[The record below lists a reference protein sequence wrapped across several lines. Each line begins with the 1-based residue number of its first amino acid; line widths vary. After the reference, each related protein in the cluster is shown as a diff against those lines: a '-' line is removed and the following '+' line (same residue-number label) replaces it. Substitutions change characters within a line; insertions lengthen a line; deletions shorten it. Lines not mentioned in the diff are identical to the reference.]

1 MSKALLGKP
10 IVALMAHELREKV
23 ARFPRKPSVGIIYA
37 GNNPVIEHFISM
49 KERFAES
56 IGVRLSVSRI
66 SSSATTSE
74 IIDAVRASASE
85 HDGVIV
91 QLPLPAGIDTTA
103 VLDAVPLNKDID
115 MLSSAAR
122 DYIARGNSAA
132 LPAVAGAIREFIE
145 RTPIAL
151 AGKKIAIIGT
161 GKLVG
166 TPVHAWLKTLHI
178 QSTIIN
184 RETKNLKHE
193 LETADVIISG
203 AGTSGLITA
212 EMVKDGAVLF
222 DAGTSEVEGKI
233 EGDISRD
240 AYAKASYYTPVPG
253 GIGPLTIACLFKNL
267 VTLMDL
273 N

>member
-1 MSKALLGKP
+1 MSQALLGKP
-10 IVALMAHELREKV
+10 IVGDMARELREKV
-23 ARFPRKPSVGIIYA
+23 ARFPRRPSVGIIYA
-37 GNNPVIEHFISM
+37 GSNPVIEHFIAR
-49 KERFAES
+49 KEHFAQN
-56 IGVRLSVSRI
+56 IGVSLFVHRI
-66 SSSATTSE
+66 SASATTEE

-85 HDGVIV
+85 HDGVVV
-91 QLPLPAGIDTTA
+91 QLPLPKGIDSLA
-103 VLDAVPLNKDID
+103 VLDSVPLSKDID

-145 RTPIAL
+145 RTPISL

-166 TPVHAWLKTLHI
+166 IPVHAWLKTMHLE
-178 QSTIIN
+178 SVIIN
-184 RETKNLKHE
+184 RETKDLKHE

-203 AGTSGLITA
+203 AGSSGLVTA
-212 EMVKDGAVLF
+212 DMIKEGVVLF

-233 EGDISRD
+233 EGDIARD
-240 AYAKASYYTPVPG
+240 AYVKASYYTPVPG